1 MNRRQTEKHFK
12 RKWRQSFAEMFK
24 QGGVMVKPSRI
35 KLTTSDIYPPGNEP
49 RMIAK
54 AAGYEVI
61 LSFKVKEEAKDEQSN
76 TV

>member
-1 MNRRQTEKHFK
+1 MNRRQTEKHYR
-12 RKWRQSFAEMFK
+12 RKWRRLFSDLFAK
-24 QGGVMVKPSRI
+24 QGVRIKPSRV
-35 KLTTSDIYPPGNEP
+35 KLDPKGIIDEENEL
-49 RMIAK
+49 RVAAK